1 MTVRDMLNTL
11 DHEVNVVVSPLA
23 LGSADIYVWS
33 ADWIGGS
40 GWPEE
45 LEKYLDCETDD
56 IYVELRDDPE
66 KEYYH
71 PVPMLVLPVEEE
83 EGDDAEKR
91 E

>member
-1 MTVRDMLNTL
+1 MTVRGMLNLL
-11 DHEVNVVVSPLA
+11 DDEVNVVVSPPP
-23 LGSADIYVWS
+23 GTPDIYVWS

-71 PVPMLVLPVEEE
+71 PVPMLVLPVEDGG
-83 EGDDAEKR
+83 GDDAEKR

>member
-1 MTVRDMLNTL
+1 MLNLL
-11 DHEVNVVVSPLA
+11 DDEVNVVVSPPS
-23 LGSADIYVWS
+23 GSSDIYVWS

-40 GWPEE
+40 GYPEE

-56 IYVELRDDPE
+56 VYVELRDDPE

-71 PVPMLVLPVEEE
+71 PVPMLVLPVEEK
-83 EGDDAEKR
+83 EGNNAEKR